1 MRTFVAAISLA
12 LTLPELAGCGQ
23 LGPLY
28 MPEEEPPPATASAPA
43 AAAAQAEN
51 APQSTSAP

>member
-1 MRTFVAAISLA
+1 MRTSFAIISFALA
-12 LTLPELAGCGQ
+12 LPVLAGCGQ

-28 MPEEEPPPATASAPA
+28 MPKEEPLPATAPA
-43 AAAAQAEN
+43 AVATPTDS